1 MKVHVDTLVRN
12 LDGTPLMEGQMQSA
26 DGAIFGGKTITVG
39 VMASRALN
47 LSFPDE
53 DKLPA
58 EEKVQRF
65 TLACRVL
72 RSKDGL
78 PVDLVAEDIA
88 LVKKCVGKAFG
99 PLIVGQVFPVFEG
112 HPNPL
117 DQSDDADADAAAEKA
132 PHVAN
137 AA

>member
-1 MKVHVDTLVRN
+1 MKVHVDTVLRN

-26 DGAIFGGKTITVG
+26 DGTISGGKPVTVG
-39 VMASRALN
+39 AMAARALN
-47 LSFPDE
+47 LSFQDE

-65 TLACRVL
+65 TLSTRVL
-72 RSKDGL
+72 RSKNGL
-78 PVDLVAEDIA
+78 PVDFVAEDIA

-117 DQSDDADADAAAEKA
+117 DQEDEAPAD
-132 PHVAN
+132 VAN